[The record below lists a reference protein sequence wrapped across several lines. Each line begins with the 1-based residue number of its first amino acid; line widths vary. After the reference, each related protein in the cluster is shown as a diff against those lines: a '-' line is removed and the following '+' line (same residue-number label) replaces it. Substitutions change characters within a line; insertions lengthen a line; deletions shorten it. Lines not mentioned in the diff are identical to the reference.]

1 MVRQSP
7 DGGGRRIRLWRK
19 PLTILSMKDL
29 IKMIAV
35 LTVISV
41 AAGFLLATTNKITR
55 APIAAA
61 RLAEK
66 LDAMKKVLPDYDN
79 DPVENTCVVQEAGR
93 PWTFYVARKQ
103 GVFAGAAFEAVSDQ
117 GYSGTIR
124 ILAGI
129 LPDNTIKGLEIVE
142 QAETPGLGA
151 KISESAF
158 TEQFQGKMIC
168 HTRWAV
174 KKDGG
179 DIDAITGATISPRAV
194 VAALMTGLAVYTNH
208 FEKIAATGNR

>member
-1 MVRQSP
+1 
-7 DGGGRRIRLWRK
+7 
-19 PLTILSMKDL
+19 MKDI
-29 IKMIAV
+29 IKMVVV
-35 LTVISV
+35 LTAISV
-41 AAGFLLATTNKITR
+41 VAGYLLATTNKITK

-66 LDAMKKVLPDYDN
+66 MDAMKKVLPDYDN
-79 DPVENTCVVQEAGR
+79 NPAVNTCVVQEAGKQ
-93 PWTFYVARKQ
+93 WTFYVARRQ
-103 GVFAGAAFEAVSDQ
+103 GVFAGAAFEAASDQ

-129 LPDNTIKGLEIVE
+129 LPDNSIKGLEIIE
-142 QAETPGLGA
+142 QTETPGLGA

-158 TEQFQGKMIC
+158 KDQFQGKAIS
-168 HTRWAV
+168 HTRWMV

-194 VAALMTGLAVYTNH
+194 ISALTTGLAVYTNH
-208 FEKIAATGNR
+208 FDRIAATDGR

>member
-1 MVRQSP
+1 
-7 DGGGRRIRLWRK
+7 
-19 PLTILSMKDL
+19 MKDI
-29 IKMIAV
+29 IKMVVV

-41 AAGFLLATTNKITR
+41 VAGYLLATTNKITK

-79 DPVENTCVVQEAGR
+79 DPVANTCVVKEAGKE
-93 PWTFYVARKQ
+93 WTFYVARKQ
-103 GVFAGAAFEAVSDQ
+103 GVFVGAAFEASSDQ
-117 GYSGTIR
+117 GYNGTIR

-129 LPDNTIKGLEIVE
+129 LPDNRIKGLEIVE

-158 TEQFQGKMIC
+158 KDQFQGKAIFS
-168 HTRWAV
+168 TRWMV

-194 VAALMTGLAVYTNH
+194 VSALETGLAVYTNN
-208 FEKIAATGNR
+208 FDKIAATADR

>member
-1 MVRQSP
+1 
-7 DGGGRRIRLWRK
+7 
-19 PLTILSMKDL
+19 MKDL
-29 IKMIAV
+29 IKMVVV

-41 AAGFLLATTNKITR
+41 VAGYLLATTNKITR

-66 LDAMKKVLPDYDN
+66 LDAIKKVLPPYDN
-79 DPVENTCVVQEAGR
+79 DPVANTCIVKEAGKE
-93 PWTFYVARKQ
+93 WMFYVARKQ
-103 GVFAGAAFEAVSDQ
+103 GAFAGAAFEAASDQ

-129 LPDNTIKGLEIVE
+129 LPDNNIKGIEIIE
-142 QAETPGLGA
+142 QSETPGLGA

-158 TEQFQGKMIC
+158 TQQFQGKTIVG
-168 HTRWAV
+168 TRWKV

-194 VAALMTGLAVYTNH
+194 VAALKTGLNVYTNH
-208 FEKIAATGNR
+208 FDKIAATVGKTTSTDDE

>member
-1 MVRQSP
+1 
-7 DGGGRRIRLWRK
+7 
-19 PLTILSMKDL
+19 MKNL
-29 IKMIAV
+29 IKMVVA

-41 AAGFLLATTNKITR
+41 VAGYLLATTNKITK

-66 LDAMKKVLPDYDN
+66 LDAMKKVLPPYDN
-79 DPVENTCVVQEAGR
+79 DPVTNTCIVQEAGKQ
-93 PWTFYVARKQ
+93 WTFYVARKQ

-117 GYSGTIR
+117 GYNGTIR

-129 LPDNTIKGLEIVE
+129 LPDNNVKGLEIVE

-151 KISESAF
+151 KISDSAF
-158 TEQFQGKMIC
+158 KDQFQGKSIFR
-168 HTRWAV
+168 TRWAV

-194 VAALMTGLAVYTNH
+194 VSALKTGLEVYTNH
-208 FEKIAATGNR
+208 FDKISATGGKTRGASSVKRKANDGRRKTDDR